1 MIDVGVKEKLR
12 SFIDSIFDPIVSFLD
27 LCIEKLQGINM
38 VTAQGINV
46 GKYLSVF
53 GDMPAVWQTLIVS
66 ILGSVTLLG
75 GLIIFRSLMRVYYSA
90 KEGVKWW

>member
-1 MIDVGVKEKLR
+1 
-12 SFIDSIFDPIVSFLD
+12 
-27 LCIEKLQGINM
+27 M